1 MTSFFRRSF
10 KRPSAF
16 DSGNTHLMMSIQ
28 SLSVIIVGAFSCLR
42 KRLSCSYKKLCTP
55 LQFALRCRCSF
66 VCFEGKVFRLR
77 PQDALAFPILVPQ
90 HTFQSAPA
98 ENEPFVSTSILT

>member
-10 KRPSAF
+10 KRPTAF
-16 DSGNTHLMMSIQ
+16 DLGNTHLMMSIQ

-42 KRLSCSYKKLCTP
+42 SACRAATRSFARLCNLLCDVDAA
-55 LQFALRCRCSF
+55 LFASRARCS
-66 VCFEGKVFRLR
+66 VCALKTT
-77 PQDALAFPILVPQ
+77 LAFPILVP
-90 HTFQSAPA
+90 HTTFQSAPV